1 MVSTCSMETYL
12 FKNMVALCFYSQ
24 GITFMILSESRQKKW
39 HVSKANRGGEG
50 RKGKA
55 LVPPVLRQENQEE
68 VAKVKQLE
76 FPEVIG
82 TE

>member
-1 MVSTCSMETYL
+1 MC
-12 FKNMVALCFYSQ
+12 
-24 GITFMILSESRQKKW
+24 I
-39 HVSKANRGGEG
+39 SKAYRGGEG

-68 VAKVKQLE
+68 EVAKVKQLE
-76 FPEVIG
+76 FLEVIG

>member
-1 MVSTCSMETYL
+1 METYL
-12 FKNMVALCFYSQ
+12 FKTMVALCFYSQ

-39 HVSKANRGGEG
+39 HVSKAYRGGEG

-68 VAKVKQLE
+68 EVAKVKQLE
-76 FPEVIG
+76 FLEVIG